1 MPWANEKVGA
11 GHKTQTTEEFQEL
24 QQKTDGRY
32 DGLYR
37 LHVATNFYIKIMS
50 KKTDSVEEKA
60 KVLPLESLANT
71 MKVCGEELGSDSPY
85 GLGLIN
91 FGSAAEKIAKAQLEY
106 VSRVRDDF
114 LFGLTSSIEEYK
126 HYQQLKRKLESRRL
140 DYDAKLTKVQ
150 KSKKEKPELEEEMR
164 AAKEKYEVVMEDI
177 NNKMHALNESE
188 DQYLQELTSFL
199 DAQLE
204 YFKTG
209 HEILENIKKEWV
221 ESSNKSPSRRKR
233 TLVRSSTID
242 STNSNSD
249 GGDGGDGGDDQ
260 TSDND
265 DSSAHSYSNYSRS
278 RHNSKRTSKLV
289 KSESS
294 NSLNVPSGLSRNK
307 SASSG
312 SSVKSVELK
321 KPAGGTS
328 QKKKVRAIFSYEG
341 EGEDE
346 LAIDEGDIIT
356 VLEEAEG
363 WWIGEIKNA
372 DGTKRNGMFPA
383 NYTEEIP
390 IESPPKM
397 PPQMPPRKPTN
408 LSTQTS
414 VEQEELYEED
424 DDFDEEPPA
433 QAKSSPSISRDN
445 SYTPPARQTSQ
456 RRSLISQSN
465 ISSQRPG
472 SPAGGMPQI
481 PSRNSKPSP
490 VRNSTVLTSAAA
502 APRKAA
508 RASSYEYSSIGNSI
522 PRTMSPPSVGVSR
535 NSYIPQDYNVGKEK
549 SNENFGPCKECD
561 CDDYSPN
568 VFKKGSC
575 KNCFHIH

>member
-1 MPWANEKVGA
+1 MCFHWANEKVGS
-11 GHKTQTTEEFQEL
+11 GNKTQTTEEFQDL
-24 QQKTDGRY
+24 QLKTDGRY
-32 DGLYR
+32 DGLYK

-60 KVLPLESLANT
+60 KVLPLESLGNT

-85 GLGLIN
+85 GMGLIK
-91 FGSAAEKIAKAQLEY
+91 FGNAAEKIANAQLDY

-114 LFGLTSSIEEYK
+114 LFGLTSSIEEFK

-140 DYDAKLTKVQ
+140 DYDAKLSKVQ

-177 NNKMHALNESE
+177 NNKMHTLNESE

-209 HEILENIKKEWV
+209 HEILENIKKEW
-221 ESSNKSPSRRKR
+221 PTTRRKR
-233 TLVRSSTID
+233 VPVRSSTLD

-249 GGDGGDGGDDQ
+249 GGGDH
-260 TSDND
+260 TSEND

-312 SSVKSVELK
+312 SSVRSIEVK
-321 KPAGGTS
+321 KPAATS
-328 QKKKVRAIFSYEG
+328 QIKQVRAIFSYEG

-346 LAIDEGDIIT
+346 LAIEEGDTIT

-363 WWIGEIKNA
+363 WWIGEIINT
-372 DGTKRNGMFPA
+372 DGTKRSGMFPA
-383 NYTEEIP
+383 NYTEEIT
-390 IESPPKM
+390 ESPPKM
-397 PPQMPPRKPTN
+397 PPQMPPRRPTN
-408 LSTQTS
+408 LSTQTP
-414 VEQEELYEED
+414 VEQEEQEELYEED
-424 DDFDEEPPA
+424 DDFDEEPPPA
-433 QAKSSPSISRDN
+433 QTKSSPPMSRDN
-445 SYTPPARQTSQ
+445 SYTPPARQISQ

-465 ISSQRPG
+465 VSSQRPG
-472 SPAGGMPQI
+472 SPAGGMPLI

-490 VRNSTVLTSAAA
+490 VRNSSVTSTAV

-522 PRTMSPPSVGVSR
+522 PRTMSPPSTGVSR
-535 NSYIPQDYNVGKEK
+535 NSYIPQDFNLGREK
-549 SNENFGPCKECD
+549 SNEDFGPCKECD